1 MGPCHPLVTAGTPG
15 GCSWC
20 CWATAGAGEGR
31 NPNRLFG
38 TGSFRAPP
46 RPGELLTPRTPGCC
60 TSPANHGQVTNSSFR
75 RLCHQAKCPAHEE
88 LQHRPSA
95 CAETE
100 LPPLLEG
107 VLQAQSWGRRA
118 EASAGCHGAVTRSTL
133 HFTHVR
139 GALPEQQRVFL
150 RRTHRRHRRAA
161 ANWLPLK
168 AQGPGRLI
176 SRVFTPPLLIWRVRD
191 IPGGSRTSR
200 EVTPISSRRLLIP
213 AGGEPGA
220 AAGSHQPELR
230 QNNLAAI
237 WSERFGV

>member
-1 MGPCHPLVTAGTPG
+1 MPPGKVPRTRGAPTPPISVRGDRAAAAPGRSFAGTG
-15 GCSWC
+15 L
-20 CWATAGAGEGR
+20 GEESRGICGVSR
-31 NPNRLFG
+31 SRDQEHFALHPRE
-38 TGSFRAPP
+38 RCPP
-46 RPGELLTPRTPGCC
+46 RAAAG
-60 TSPANHGQVTNSSFR
+60 V
-75 RLCHQAKCPAHEE
+75 
-88 LQHRPSA
+88 
-95 CAETE
+95 
-100 LPPLLEG
+100 PP
-107 VLQAQSWGRRA
+107 
-118 EASAGCHGAVTRSTL
+118 
-133 HFTHVR
+133 
-139 GALPEQQRVFL
+139 P
-150 RRTHRRHRRAA
+150 RTHRRHRRAA

-237 WSERFGV
+237 WSEHFGV